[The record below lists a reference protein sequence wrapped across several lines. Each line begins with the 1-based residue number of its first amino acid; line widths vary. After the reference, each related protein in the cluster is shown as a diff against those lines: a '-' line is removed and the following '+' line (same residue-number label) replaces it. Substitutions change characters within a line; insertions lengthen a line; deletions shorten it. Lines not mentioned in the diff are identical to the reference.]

1 LSRFQ
6 GYGTRLAERGASM
19 NAQNSHQA
27 GYSLAEMLTV
37 VAIIGTLALVS
48 VPAFMNYYNSNKVKT
63 SMRTFTSDLRSARM
77 TAISRGRI
85 VKFTYKT
92 SAVSDLQ
99 GKTPPLT
106 ERTYNIYQGNRSLG
120 ALNLVTW
127 TPLTGPGSNPPRPEK
142 VLDDVTYFPLDSVP
156 TPQTFLDEDGPP
168 GSVADGR
175 LDVIFYPDGHVK
187 LPPNTT
193 SGTITI
199 RTDRRVPKSQYAIQ
213 ISPSGRV
220 SAR

>member
-1 LSRFQ
+1 
-6 GYGTRLAERGASM
+6 M
-19 NAQNSHQA
+19 DAQNNRQA

-63 SMRTFTSDLRSARM
+63 SMRTFTSDLRGARM

-85 VKFTYKT
+85 VKFSYRT
-92 SAVSDLQ
+92 AAASDLGNKQ
-99 GKTPPLT
+99 PALT
-106 ERTYNIYQGNRSLG
+106 ERTYNLFEGNRSLG
-120 ALNLVTW
+120 AIDQITW
-127 TPLTGPGSNPPRPEK
+127 TPITGTGSNPPKPEK
-142 VLDDVTYFPLDSVP
+142 ILDDVTYFPQDSVS
-156 TPQTFLDEDGPP
+156 TKQTFLDEDRPN
-168 GSVADGR
+168 DGW

-193 SGTITI
+193 VGTITI
-199 RTDRRVPKSQYAIQ
+199 KSDRKVPKPIYAIE

-220 SAR
+220 AAR

>member
-1 LSRFQ
+1 
-6 GYGTRLAERGASM
+6 M

-63 SMRTFTSDLRSARM
+63 AMRTFTSDLRTARM

-92 SAVSDLQ
+92 STVSDL
-99 GKTPPLT
+99 GNKKPAVT
-106 ERTYNIYQGNRSLG
+106 ERTYNFYEGNRSLG
-120 ALNLVTW
+120 PINQITW
-127 TPLTGPGSNPPRPEK
+127 TPLTGAGSNPPRPEK
-142 VLDDVTYFPLDSVP
+142 VLDDVTYFPLDSGP
-156 TPQTFLDEDGPP
+156 TPQTFTDDDQ
-168 GSVADGR
+168 VADGW

-187 LPPNTT
+187 LPANTT

-199 RTDRRVPKSQYAIQ
+199 KSDRRVPKPQYAIQ

-220 SAR
+220 TAR